1 MHKVFLGIGG
11 NVGNKQKN
19 FNEALILIE
28 KHLGK
33 VLKISS
39 IYETPPW
46 GFKAEENFWN
56 EVIMIETDRS
66 AHNLIS
72 EIHIVEQHF
81 GRQREADS
89 RYSSREMD
97 IDILYFDE
105 EHIENAQLTVP
116 HPRIAQRK
124 FVLVPLVEIAPD
136 FVHPLLHQS
145 NFQLLEH
152 CKDESMIK
160 RVKKTN

>member
-19 FNEALILIE
+19 FYEVLVLIE
-28 KHLGK
+28 KHLGGA
-33 VLKISS
+33 LKISS

-46 GFKAEENFWN
+46 GFKASENFWN
-56 EVIMIETDRS
+56 QVILIRTALS
-66 AHNLIS
+66 AQILIS
-72 EIHIVEQHF
+72 EIHKIEQHF
-81 GRQREADS
+81 GRQRKTGC
-89 RYSSREMD
+89 YSSREMD

-105 EHIENAQLTVP
+105 ELIQNESLTVP

-136 FVHPLLHQS
+136 FVHPLFQQS
-145 NFQLLEH
+145 NFQLLES
-152 CKDESMIK
+152 CNDESMIK
-160 RVKKTN
+160 RLEQE